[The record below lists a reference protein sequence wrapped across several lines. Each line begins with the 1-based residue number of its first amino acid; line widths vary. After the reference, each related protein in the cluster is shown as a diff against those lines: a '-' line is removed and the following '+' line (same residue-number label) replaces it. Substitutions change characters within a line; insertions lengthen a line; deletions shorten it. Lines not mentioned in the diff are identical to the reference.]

1 MGIGVY
7 GTKRPS
13 DVAPVD
19 IEVIVVYSASR
30 NAGEQQTFTRF
41 AGTDVIKPLFNVGT
55 AGAVSTVEIMGGL
68 YNLELPTTVFTK
80 KGIYGVYIRPAQI
93 RMTIEDCGSLA
104 AFPDIAG
111 LVFNTQAVPTE
122 FVTKFI
128 NNGLDGYRI
137 EYISP
142 SNKAKIPN
150 LFRIVTSSFLAEA
163 VTETSSNANQK
174 TIRYKYTN
182 SGTKLF
188 VTVTPNV
195 APSYKPTSPPFIGQ
209 KGQTVIITN
218 TNFNPMYMEIE
229 MVDYDMETLNIA
241 LYGEQSKSI
250 DDGIYTLYDF
260 ENNIFAQYDLYEVR
274 DNTGAKL
281 FEVRK
286 RRTEIDYNKS
296 RANVIK

>member
-41 AGTDVIKPLFNVGT
+41 AGTDVVKPLLNVGST
-55 AGAVSTVEIMGGL
+55 GAVSTVEIMGGL

-104 AFPDIAG
+104 TFPDIAG
-111 LVFNTQAVPTE
+111 LVFNTQAVPSE
-122 FVTKFI
+122 FVTKFV

-137 EYISP
+137 EYLSP
-142 SNKAKIPN
+142 ANKAKINN
-150 LFRIVTSSFLAEA
+150 LFRIVTSSFLSEA

-174 TIRYKYTN
+174 TIRYKYN
-182 SGTKLF
+182 NAGTKLF

-209 KGQTVIITN
+209 KGQSVIITN
-218 TNFNPMYMEIE
+218 TNFNPLYMEIE

-274 DNTGAKL
+274 DNTGTTL

>member
-1 MGIGVY
+1 MSVGVF

-19 IEVIVVYSASR
+19 IEVIVAYSASR
-30 NAGEQQTFTRF
+30 NAGEQQTFQRF
-41 AGTDVIKPLFNVGT
+41 AGVDVIKPLLNVDASGT
-55 AGAVSTVEIMGGL
+55 VSAIEVMGGL
-68 YNLELPTTVFTK
+68 YNLELPTTIFNK

-111 LVFNTQAVPTE
+111 LVFDTQAAPSE
-122 FVTKFI
+122 FATKFI

-137 EYISP
+137 EYLSP

-150 LFRIVTSSFLAEA
+150 LFRIVTSSFLAEPIA
-163 VTETSSNANQK
+163 EVSSNANQK

-182 SGTKLF
+182 SGSKLF
-188 VTVTPNV
+188 VTVTPNT

-209 KGQTVIITN
+209 KGQSIIITN
-218 TNFNPMYMEIE
+218 TNFNPLYIEIE

-250 DDGIYTLYDF
+250 DDGVYTLYDF
-260 ENNIFAQYDLYEVR
+260 DNNIFAQYDLYEVR
-274 DNTGAKL
+274 NSSGDKL

>member
-19 IEVIVVYSASR
+19 IEVIVAYSASR
-30 NAGEQQTFTRF
+30 NAGETQTFTRF
-41 AGTDVIKPLFNVGT
+41 AGIDVVKPIFNVDSNSKT
-55 AGAVSTVEIMGGL
+55 SAVEIMGGL
-68 YNLELPTTVFTK
+68 YNLELPKTVFAK
-80 KGIYGVYIRPAQI
+80 KGIYGIYIRPVQI

-111 LVFNTQAVPTE
+111 LVFDTQKVPTAFTE
-122 FVTKFI
+122 KFI

-137 EYISP
+137 EYLAP
-142 SNKAKIPN
+142 TNKAKIPN

-174 TIRYKYTN
+174 TVRYKYTN

-195 APSYKPTSPPFIGQ
+195 APTYKPTTPPYIGQ
-209 KGQTVIITN
+209 KGQSVIITN
-218 TNFNPMYMEIE
+218 TNFNPTYMEVE

-250 DDGIYTLYDF
+250 DDGMYTLYDF
-260 ENNIFAQYDLYEVR
+260 DNNIFAQYDLYEIR
-274 DNTGAKL
+274 GAGDKL

-296 RANVIK
+296 RANVIV